1 MAVVS
6 MAQGKAVV
14 VEVKTQEGR
23 KGGRK
28 MINQKQKRSLSTCV
42 RSKNSIPFSAVFT
55 YATDRSSRLQ
65 TTLT

>member
-14 VEVKTQEGR
+14 VEVKTQEG

-55 YATDRSSRLQ
+55 YATDRGSRLQ